1 MQIIIAILAFFVAQ
15 ASLAD
20 ELLKNK
26 NLRSDDKRVAVHY
39 GYRPSDLIIEHR
51 NAVKRVD
58 TDKIS
63 KDVMKRLERMDIDS
77 YALVDEVTENLLRK
91 ADLILRA
98 EGHDK
103 LADDIADDFV
113 AYYRN
118 YNVRSY
124 LGILEIGDHPPI
136 SEWLDGVHKKVHDAL
151 GDFLC
156 QWSHVHDIYIINH
169 ANVVFNPKMAK
180 DLKDYKDHFAGHL
193 IWGWWWEHHGFAGV
207 AAYWIVEG
215 VCIAGSYGL
224 GVITF
229 VCSPIATYAEHI
241 VDKHVAPPI
250 AERIWDRVNE

>member
-103 LADDIADDFV
+103 LADDIADG
-113 AYYRN
+113 AN
-118 YNVRSY
+118 QQQGLS
-124 LGILEIGDHPPI
+124 
-136 SEWLDGVHKKVHDAL
+136 A
-151 GDFLC
+151 
-156 QWSHVHDIYIINH
+156 H
-169 ANVVFNPKMAK
+169 AV
-180 DLKDYKDHFAGHL
+180 L
-193 IWGWWWEHHGFAGV
+193 W
-207 AAYWIVEG
+207 
-215 VCIAGSYGL
+215 
-224 GVITF
+224 
-229 VCSPIATYAEHI
+229 
-241 VDKHVAPPI
+241 
-250 AERIWDRVNE
+250 